1 MAWTIPA
8 SSPFAGPTAIRGR
21 LHFQIK
27 NRGDQS
33 AKKQNHSEPN
43 QPTAAEHEVQ
53 TERIAGHYLASEFA
67 GHEPSGKMRG
77 TLMAL
82 RLFFS
87 APLPDLA
94 QGQFGRPYCTTVPLV
109 VCSQPLI
116 LANDAREA
124 DMAHRC
130 VDGLRVARGRSVAA
144 AVIRRAQV

>member
-67 GHEPSGKMRG
+67 SHEPSGKMRG

-82 RLFFS
+82 RLFS
-87 APLPDLA
+87 
-94 QGQFGRPYCTTVPLV
+94 VPL
-109 VCSQPLI
+109 SPTWPK
-116 LANDAREA
+116 ANSAAHTARQFRLSS
-124 DMAHRC
+124 AHN
-130 VDGLRVARGRSVAA
+130 L
-144 AVIRRAQV
+144 